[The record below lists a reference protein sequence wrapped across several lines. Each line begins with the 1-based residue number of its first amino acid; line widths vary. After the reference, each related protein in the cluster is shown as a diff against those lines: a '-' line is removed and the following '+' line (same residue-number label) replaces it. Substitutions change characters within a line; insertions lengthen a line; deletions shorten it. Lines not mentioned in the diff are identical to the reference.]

1 MGQQGESCLQ
11 GFVPHREGQGGVQGV
26 GDFPPRRRDGV
37 AAVGLLGHIALG
49 HQRGQGVLRLKIV
62 GQALFL
68 DDARQVLAGQRGVH
82 AGQDIAEQ
90 NADIVLF
97 QRPPGS
103 TPGAESVLLHG
114 RGPFF

>member
-1 MGQQGESCLQ
+1 M
-11 GFVPHREGQGGVQGV
+11 

-68 DDARQVLAGQRGVH
+68 DDARQVLTGQRGVH

-90 NADIVLF
+90 NADIVFVPKAAGLH
-97 QRPPGS
+97 
-103 TPGAESVLLHG
+103 PGAESVLLHG
-114 RGPFF
+114 GGPFF